1 MRWRDGTRER
11 GSEGGMKG
19 WIDGGRGGEREGWIE
34 RGMDRGREH
43 GRDGGRERERW
54 KMGGRVSLGII
65 LGEIIPCN
73 CSPSTFGSCSLI
85 FEMSSFLPRTLTLH
99 DSPLVPRV
107 PCSFPVSLRD
117 VPFPLPPNSPF
128 YTSSNLTS
136 YPMPSSIPSPL
147 IPFSTWKSFEAR

>member
-1 MRWRDGTRER
+1 
-11 GSEGGMKG
+11 
-19 WIDGGRGGEREGWIE
+19 
-34 RGMDRGREH
+34 MDRGREH
-43 GRDGGRERERW
+43 GRDGDRERERW